1 MTASCSRAGHFLAL
15 SLHHL
20 ITSSL
25 LFGTVFTSLAA
36 HALDIERSHAVYTNK
51 HYQYELVAILD
62 APVDRVQAVLRDYE
76 DYKDLDPRILEAR
89 VIARPAAYVAI
100 LETTVRACFGPFCRN
115 VKRVERVEE
124 SPLGLSAK
132 ADPDRSEVK
141 FGETRVML
149 SVTEGRTRV
158 SYRTSIVP
166 DFWIPPFPG
175 RRWMLRTLEESTTN
189 LFRGV
194 EKRARALG
202 EHPATPALQSSA
214 AAGDGSV

>member
-1 MTASCSRAGHFLAL
+1 MTTSCSGAGRLLAS
-15 SLHHL
+15 SLDHL

-25 LFGTVFTSLAA
+25 LFGAVFTPLAA
-36 HALDIERSHAVYTNK
+36 HALEIETSHAAYVNK
-51 HYQYELVAILD
+51 HYQYELVAIID

-100 LETTVRACFGPFCRN
+100 LETTVRACFGPFCRD

-141 FGETRVML
+141 FGETVVML

-175 RRWMLRTLEESTTN
+175 RRWMLRTLEQSTMN

-194 EKRARALG
+194 EKRARA
-202 EHPATPALQSSA
+202 SSEA
-214 AAGDGSV
+214 PSSPKLGDGSV

>member
-1 MTASCSRAGHFLAL
+1 MKSPLRPAL
-15 SLHHL
+15 CH
-20 ITSSL
+20 SL
-25 LFGTVFTSLAA
+25 LAA
-36 HALDIERSHAVYTNK
+36 CGVLSGFPSRVYALEIETSHAAYSNK
-51 HYQYELVAILD
+51 HYQYELVAIID

-76 DYKDLDPRILEAR
+76 DYKGLDPRILEAR

-100 LETTVRACFGPFCRN
+100 LETTVRACFGPFCRD

-141 FGETRVML
+141 FGETVVML

-175 RRWMLRTLEESTTN
+175 RRWMLRTLEETTLN

-194 EKRARALG
+194 EKRARESNG
-202 EHPATPALQSSA
+202 HSSPNS
-214 AAGDGSV
+214 GDGSV